1 MSKQKET
8 RFCLPSVRMMEKS
21 LSVSNPSYKRKSMNM
36 ILKRVLIAA
45 GLIVFCGAV
54 FAGVKSYG
62 VWVIT
67 GVAVVLFI
75 VGILRKEKPTGPGGC
90 DETQDRDREG

>member
-1 MSKQKET
+1 
-8 RFCLPSVRMMEKS
+8 
-21 LSVSNPSYKRKSMNM
+21 MNM
-36 ILKRVLIAA
+36 VLKRVLIAA

-54 FAGVKSYG
+54 FAGVRYYG

-75 VGILRKEKPTGPGGC
+75 AGLLRKDKPVGPEGR
-90 DETQDRDREG
+90 DEVRDRDGAR

>member
-1 MSKQKET
+1 
-8 RFCLPSVRMMEKS
+8 
-21 LSVSNPSYKRKSMNM
+21 MNVV
-36 ILKRVLIAA
+36 LKRALIAA

-54 FAGVKSYG
+54 FAGVKFYG

-75 VGILRKEKPTGPGGC
+75 VGLLRKDKPAGPEER
-90 DETQDRDREG
+90 DESRDRDRKKDDV

>member
-1 MSKQKET
+1 MMSV
-8 RFCLPSVRMMEKS
+8 L
-21 LSVSNPSYKRKSMNM
+21 
-36 ILKRVLIAA
+36 LKRILIAA
-45 GLIVFCGAV
+45 GLFVFCAAV

-75 VGILRKEKPTGPGGC
+75 VGLLRKDRPVGPESPDGAH
-90 DETQDRDREG
+90 DRDGER

>member
-1 MSKQKET
+1 
-8 RFCLPSVRMMEKS
+8 
-21 LSVSNPSYKRKSMNM
+21 MNM
-36 ILKRVLIAA
+36 VLKRILIAA

-75 VGILRKEKPTGPGGC
+75 VGMLRKDEQAGPEGR
-90 DETQDRDREG
+90 DKVQDRGSER

>member
-1 MSKQKET
+1 
-8 RFCLPSVRMMEKS
+8 
-21 LSVSNPSYKRKSMNM
+21 MNVV
-36 ILKRVLIAA
+36 LKRTLIAV

-54 FAGVKSYG
+54 FVGVKSYG

-75 VGILRKEKPTGPGGC
+75 LGLLRKEKPDGS
-90 DETQDRDREG
+90 RDREGQG

>member
-1 MSKQKET
+1 
-8 RFCLPSVRMMEKS
+8 
-21 LSVSNPSYKRKSMNM
+21 MN
-36 ILKRVLIAA
+36 IVLKRVLIAA
-45 GLIVFCGAV
+45 GLLVFCGVV

-75 VGILRKEKPTGPGGC
+75 AGLLRKNKPAGSG
-90 DETQDRDREG
+90 DRDEPRDRNGER

>member
-1 MSKQKET
+1 
-8 RFCLPSVRMMEKS
+8 
-21 LSVSNPSYKRKSMNM
+21 MNM
-36 ILKRVLIAA
+36 VLKRVLIAA

-54 FAGVKSYG
+54 FAGVKAYG

-75 VGILRKEKPTGPGGC
+75 LGLLRKDKPAGPSGRDEAQDHGG
-90 DETQDRDREG
+90 ER

>member
-1 MSKQKET
+1 
-8 RFCLPSVRMMEKS
+8 
-21 LSVSNPSYKRKSMNM
+21 MNM
-36 ILKRVLIAA
+36 VLKRVLIAA
-45 GLIVFCGAV
+45 GLIVFCAAV

-75 VGILRKEKPTGPGGC
+75 AGLLRKDKPAGPGG
-90 DETQDRDREG
+90 RD

>member
-1 MSKQKET
+1 MVEGS
-8 RFCLPSVRMMEKS
+8 LPGRIQGIIVSIFEWWMMNV
-21 LSVSNPSYKRKSMNM
+21 L
-36 ILKRVLIAA
+36 LKRILIAA
-45 GLIVFCGAV
+45 GLFIFCAAV

-75 VGILRKEKPTGPGGC
+75 VGLLRKEKPAGPEGR
-90 DETQDRDREG
+90 DETHDRDGER

>member
-1 MSKQKET
+1 
-8 RFCLPSVRMMEKS
+8 
-21 LSVSNPSYKRKSMNM
+21 MNI

-45 GLIVFCGAV
+45 GLIVFCGAL
-54 FAGVKSYG
+54 FAGVKTYG

-75 VGILRKEKPTGPGGC
+75 AGIMRKDKPAGPEGR
-90 DETQDRDREG
+90 DETQDRDGER

>member
-1 MSKQKET
+1 
-8 RFCLPSVRMMEKS
+8 
-21 LSVSNPSYKRKSMNM
+21 MNRV
-36 ILKRVLIAA
+36 LKRVLIVA
-45 GLIVFCGAV
+45 GMIVFCGAV

-75 VGILRKEKPTGPGGC
+75 AGLLRKDKPARPVGR
-90 DETQDRDREG
+90 DEAQDRDGER

>member
-1 MSKQKET
+1 
-8 RFCLPSVRMMEKS
+8 
-21 LSVSNPSYKRKSMNM
+21 MNVV
-36 ILKRVLIAA
+36 LRRVLIAA
-45 GLIVFCGAV
+45 GLFVFCGAV

-75 VGILRKEKPTGPGGC
+75 AGLLRKDKPVGSRC
-90 DETQDRDREG
+90 RDEAQDRDGER

>member
-1 MSKQKET
+1 
-8 RFCLPSVRMMEKS
+8 
-21 LSVSNPSYKRKSMNM
+21 MNM
-36 ILKRVLIAA
+36 VLKRILITV

-75 VGILRKEKPTGPGGC
+75 AGLLRQDKPVGSGG
-90 DETQDRDREG
+90 RDDAQNRGGGR

>member
-1 MSKQKET
+1 
-8 RFCLPSVRMMEKS
+8 
-21 LSVSNPSYKRKSMNM
+21 MNM
-36 ILKRVLIAA
+36 VLKRVLIAA
-45 GLIVFCGAV
+45 GLIVFCAAV

-75 VGILRKEKPTGPGGC
+75 AGLLRKDKPAGPGGR
-90 DETQDRDREG
+90 DEAQDRDGER

>member
-1 MSKQKET
+1 
-8 RFCLPSVRMMEKS
+8 
-21 LSVSNPSYKRKSMNM
+21 MNM
-36 ILKRVLIAA
+36 VLKRVLIAA

-54 FAGVKSYG
+54 FAGVKYCG

-75 VGILRKEKPTGPGGC
+75 AGLLRKDKPVGPEGR
-90 DETQDRDREG
+90 DEVRDRDGER

>member
-1 MSKQKET
+1 
-8 RFCLPSVRMMEKS
+8 
-21 LSVSNPSYKRKSMNM
+21 MNI

-45 GLIVFCGAV
+45 GLIVFCGAL
-54 FAGVKSYG
+54 FAGVKTYG

-75 VGILRKEKPTGPGGC
+75 AGLLRKDKPAGPGVR
-90 DETQDRDREG
+90 DESRDRDGKNDS